1 MSATD
6 TSLVLTVAVS
16 SALVAVVLYVWTALA
31 LGAVFRKSGE
41 QAWKAWVPILNL
53 VVLLQLGGFSGW
65 LVLLLLLPVV
75 GPLLIWVAIIVACHR
90 IGRAFGF
97 GGGMTVLAAFLFPVW
112 ASVVGFGSAR
122 WVGSD
127 DLGPRR
133 TVNPDLGGSVSGSG
147 AAGRGAVDDF
157 DERAYGVP
165 TSRGAVY
172 TPLLPAPD
180 DRSADSRDSDRDRD
194 RDRAIVDVG
203 AGAEDGAEPDA
214 EKDDAGSTDPRTPEA
229 VVRTPADPDP
239 DDGRDDVGVPSDT
252 AALFARP
259 EPPRFTPPETTGPVW
274 PSVEPFRPVR
284 SWDPEPTPSAEDALA
299 GSPAADHPAAGS
311 PAAGSPAAAVVA
323 EAAIEVPA
331 APTAEPPA
339 PSRAET
345 RRAES
350 VWHGFV
356 LDQDVTG
363 EVTGAVTGAPAPIS
377 AVPQATRPAAPAAEV
392 DDDEPPI
399 RRRSTADADLDDDA
413 PEIPVFQAPLT
424 RVPAPAPTGE
434 PAADEEAW
442 RPAPSPMPEAEPFP
456 ETSGPVSAIAGAPT
470 AGSPRSATGAVSAQ
484 HPRPGVPAL
493 DDGLDQ
499 TIIARRRRTSWAV
512 VTPAGESIAIS
523 SDVAILGRK
532 PAKDPDHPRAQL
544 IRIDDSTVSSTH
556 ARLELRHDTWYIT
569 DLGST
574 NGVVFATLMG
584 TEVEAPSGVEV
595 EAGDRFFLG
604 DAEIRLVRS
613 DR

>member
-6 TSLVLTVAVS
+6 ASLVLTVGLS
-16 SALVAVVLYVWTALA
+16 SALVAIVLYVWTALA

-41 QAWKAWVPILNL
+41 QSWKAWVPILNL
-53 VVLLQLGGFSGW
+53 IVLLQLGGFSGW
-65 LVLLLLLPVV
+65 LVLLNLIPVV
-75 GPLLIWVAIIVACHR
+75 GQLLVWIAVVVACHR

-97 GGGMTVLAAFLFPVW
+97 GGGMTVLAAFLLPVW

-127 DLGPRR
+127 DLGGPRR
-133 TVNPDLGGSVSGSG
+133 TVNPDLGGSVG
-147 AAGRGAVDDF
+147 DDF
-157 DERAYGVP
+157 DERVYGVP
-165 TSRGAVY
+165 TSRNAVY
-172 TPLLPAPD
+172 TPLLPSPDYAAAADAPA
-180 DRSADSRDSDRDRD
+180 RPQTS
-194 RDRAIVDVG
+194 
-203 AGAEDGAEPDA
+203 EPDTA
-214 EKDDAGSTDPRTPEA
+214 ETVAPFLPLAGHATDADAGDVIDADDAGEPAAARTDPREGQDE
-229 VVRTPADPDP
+229 PARS
-239 DDGRDDVGVPSDT
+239 GDT

-259 EPPRFTPPETTGPVW
+259 EPPRFTPPQPTGPVW

-284 SWDPEPTPSAEDALA
+284 SWDPEPDHASTADPAPQQESP
-299 GSPAADHPAAGS
+299 SPAPAPAAE
-311 PAAGSPAAAVVA
+311 VVA
-323 EAAIEVPA
+323 EADIEVPA
-331 APTAEPPA
+331 PPSADAPAA
-339 PSRAET
+339 SRAEN
-345 RRAES
+345 RRAGS
-350 VWHGFV
+350 VWNGFV

-363 EVTGAVTGAPAPIS
+363 EVTGAVPGAPAPIS
-377 AVPQATRPAAPAAEV
+377 AVPAAAPSADAPAEE
-392 DDDEPPI
+392 DEPPI
-399 RRRSTADADLDDDA
+399 RRRSTAHTDAEGADGSD
-413 PEIPVFQAPLT
+413 IPMFQAPLT

-434 PAADEEAW
+434 PDAGEEAW
-442 RPAPSPMPEAEPFP
+442 RPAASPMPEAEPFP
-456 ETSGPVSAIAGAPT
+456 ETSGPVSAIAGAPS

-484 HPRPGVPAL
+484 HARPGLPAM

-499 TIIARRRRTSWAV
+499 TIIARRRRTNWAV

-532 PAKDPDHPRAQL
+532 PAADPEHPRAQL

-604 DAEIRLVRS
+604 DAEVRLVRS